1 MDIRQAIEKAAR
13 WENLTERETRDAF
26 DQIMTGGATPAQIGA
41 FATALRMKG
50 ETVEEITG
58 AAKVM
63 REKALKIKIGGRAVG
78 IDRDD
83 INIDEETI
91 LDTCGTGGTGTNTF
105 NISTT
110 VAFVVAG
117 AGVKVAKHGNRSAS
131 SMCGSADVLEALGV
145 KLDVPIEVTEKC
157 IREIG
162 IGFIY
167 APLFHGAMKYAVA
180 PRKEIGIRTIFNLL
194 GPLCNPVSANCQVLG
209 VYEEYLTTVIA
220 RVLRNLGSKRAFVV
234 HGRDALDEVTIT
246 GKTRVSELVNG
257 RIKEYVVAPA
267 TFGLKKAK
275 TEDIKGG
282 DARENADIIMKVL
295 LGEKGPRRDIV
306 LANSS
311 AALVAAGKARNFKE
325 GVRIAAGSIDTGKA
339 AEKLKML
346 VEITGK

>member
-1 MDIRQAIEKAAR
+1 MDIKQAIEKVVKR
-13 WENLTERETRDAF
+13 ENLTERETRDVF
-26 DQIMTGGATPAQIGA
+26 DQIMTGGATPSQIGA
-41 FATALRMKG
+41 FITALRMKG

-63 REKALKIKIGGRAVG
+63 REKALKIKVGG
-78 IDRDD
+78 INRDD
-83 INIDEETI
+83 MNIDDETI

-145 KLDVPIEVTEKC
+145 QLDVPVEVTEKC

-209 VYEEYLTTVIA
+209 VYEEKLTTVIA

-234 HGRDALDEVTIT
+234 HGRDRLDEVTIT
-246 GKTRVSELVNG
+246 GKTVVSELANG
-257 RIKEYVVAPA
+257 KIKDYLVSPS
-267 TFGLKKAK
+267 TFGLKKARQ
-275 TEDIKGG
+275 EDIKGG
-282 DARENADIIMKVL
+282 NAAENANIIMRVL
-295 LGEKGPRRDIV
+295 LGEKSPKRDIV

-311 AALVAAGKARNFKE
+311 VALMAAGKAQDFKA
-325 GVRIAAGSIDTGKA
+325 GVRLAAQSIDSGKA
-339 AEKLKML
+339 VEKLEMLAKM
-346 VEITGK
+346 TRK

>member
-1 MDIRQAIEKAAR
+1 MDIRQAIEKIVR
-13 WENLTERETRDAF
+13 REDLTEHETRDVF
-26 DQIMTGGATPAQIGA
+26 ESIMTGGATPAQIGA
-41 FATALRMKG
+41 FVTALRMKG

-63 REKALKIKIGGRAVG
+63 REKSLKIKAGGRAVG

-83 INIDEETI
+83 INIDEETV

-131 SMCGSADVLEALGV
+131 SMCGSADVLEALDV
-145 KLDVPIEVTEKC
+145 KLDVPVEVTEKC

-209 VYEEYLTTVIA
+209 VYEEKLTTVIA

-246 GKTRVSELVNG
+246 GKTRISELVNG
-257 RIKEYVVAPA
+257 KIKEYVVSPA

-275 TEDIKGG
+275 TEEIKGG
-282 DARENADIIMKVL
+282 PARRNADIVTRVL

-306 LANSS
+306 LAN
-311 AALVAAGKARNFKE
+311 AGVALVAAGKAGNFKD
-325 GVRIAAGSIDTGKA
+325 GVRLAAASIDSGKAREKLEKLVEMTGK
-339 AEKLKML
+339 
-346 VEITGK
+346 

>member
-1 MDIRQAIEKAAR
+1 MDIKQAIEKVVR
-13 WENLTERETRDAF
+13 REDLTEQETRDVF
-26 DQIMTGGATPAQIGA
+26 EQIMTGGATPAQIGA
-41 FATALRMKG
+41 FVTALRMKG

-63 REKALKIKIGGRAVG
+63 CEKALKIKVGCRTVG

-117 AGVKVAKHGNRSAS
+117 AGVRVAKHGNRSAS

-145 KLDVPIEVTEKC
+145 KLDVPVEVTEKC

-162 IGFIY
+162 IGFMY

-209 VYEEYLTTVIA
+209 VYEEKLTTVIA

-257 RIKEYVVAPA
+257 KIKEYVVAPA

-275 TEDIKGG
+275 MEDIKGG
-282 DARENADIIMKVL
+282 DARENADIVTRVL
-295 LGEKGPRRDIV
+295 LGEKGPCRDIV
-306 LANSS
+306 LAN
-311 AALVAAGKARNFKE
+311 AGMALVAAGKARAFKE
-325 GVRIAAGSIDTGKA
+325 GVKLAAASIDNGKAMEKLEKLVEMTGK
-339 AEKLKML
+339 
-346 VEITGK
+346 